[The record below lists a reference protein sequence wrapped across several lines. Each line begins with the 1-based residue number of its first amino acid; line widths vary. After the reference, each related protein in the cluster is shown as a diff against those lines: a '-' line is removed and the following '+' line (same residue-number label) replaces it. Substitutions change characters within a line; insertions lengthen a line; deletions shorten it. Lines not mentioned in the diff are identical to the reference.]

1 MSDSERIA
9 SLMALANDDL
19 QAARLLLAS
28 VPRQA
33 AYHLQQAA
41 EKIVKALLVREGVDP
56 GRIHQVGRLA
66 RELPSTHPLQ
76 KPLLEI
82 DRLTVYGTAMRYPQA
97 SGHVPKSPSASQ
109 LSKDLKTVSALFA
122 AACRH
127 LKLTDDHAR

>member
-56 GRIHQVGRLA
+56 GRIHQIGRLA
-66 RELPSTHPLQ
+66 RELPSSHPLQ

-109 LSKDLKTVSALFA
+109 LSKDLKN
-122 AACRH
+122 
-127 LKLTDDHAR
+127 DIHAGWIPWERPGINPMY

>member
-1 MSDSERIA
+1 MSDSERTA
-9 SLMALANDDL
+9 SLMALADDDL
-19 QAARLLLAS
+19 QAVRLLLAS

-82 DRLTVYGTAMRYPQA
+82 DRLTAAVFRCATRW
-97 SGHVPKSPSASQ
+97 SGM
-109 LSKDLKTVSALFA
+109 
-122 AACRH
+122 
-127 LKLTDDHAR
+127 